1 METRAEH
8 AKASGWYSIE
18 VMCHAMNTTSMRV
31 ADKVEYTLSLE
42 PLHVN
47 PKILRDDENCVGAVV
62 NIRNRHWVALRSID
76 KQVWLLDS
84 QEPHPIRLTDA
95 EYKGFISR
103 HRNAFPIRCV
113 LEQLP
118 RKITTTS
125 QSTETSQEHRQFGV
139 DGLAS
144 NATSS
149 SSNDS
154 PVMITDVVL
163 PIVSSDEQRPASA
176 LRSYVSS
183 YCCAHG

>member
-1 METRAEH
+1 M
-8 AKASGWYSIE
+8 
-18 VMCHAMNTTSMRV
+18 
-31 ADKVEYTLSLE
+31 
-42 PLHVN
+42 N

-84 QEPHPIRLTDA
+84 QEPLPIQLSDA
-95 EYKGFISR
+95 EYKGFIRR

-118 RKITTTS
+118 HKITPTS
-125 QSTETSQEHRQFGV
+125 QSTETSQEHRQFVADGV
-139 DGLAS
+139 AS

-149 SSNDS
+149 SSDDN
-154 PVMITDVVL
+154 PAMITDMVL
-163 PIVSSDEQRPASA
+163 PIVSSDEQRSVSA
-176 LRSYVSS
+176 LSSYVSS